1 MSGYKTMTEKAKE
14 TILSDESEEDGP
26 MTKVA
31 ALLKESQEYEKELY
45 AVLKE
50 DADNVA
56 SGNPPRL
63 SDTNRDEI
71 VEQINA
77 EAEKRQNYYELVTT
91 SRRAQR
97 TAESLAEKASKQQIE
112 TYKFIEKNLDASK
125 AAINAI
131 TEERHK
137 KMKLTEIN
145 TYFGKKYQGYG
156 RLARGVV
163 ILAALYL
170 IPYFM
175 RKQFNL
181 DVAAAPLELAIKVFG
196 GIWILWLV
204 YDIVSRRNDDFD
216 EFIFPLAPTTNAE
229 LKNANASSGSL
240 IDISGIDIPQLCAG
254 SFCCG
259 PGTKWADGSGC
270 VFDANTTVTTEDTSP
285 P

>member
-1 MSGYKTMTEKAKE
+1 MTEKAKE
-14 TILSDESEEDGP
+14 DILPDDSKEDGP
-26 MTKVA
+26 MTKIA
-31 ALLKESQEYEKELY
+31 SLLKESQEYEKELY

-63 SDTNRDEI
+63 SDQDRDEI
-71 VEQINA
+71 VEQINY

-91 SRRAQR
+91 TRRAQR

-131 TEERHK
+131 TEDRHK

-163 ILAALYL
+163 IVAALYL

-175 RKQFNL
+175 RHKFKL

-196 GIWILWLV
+196 GIYILWLV

-216 EFIFPLAPTTNAE
+216 EFIFPMAPTTTAE
-229 LKNANASSGSL
+229 MINANASSGSI

-254 SFCCG
+254 SYCCG
-259 PGTKWADGSGC
+259 PGTTWSDASGC
-270 VFDANTTVTTEDTSP
+270 VFDANRVIEKSSTP
-285 P
+285 

>member
-1 MSGYKTMTEKAKE
+1 MTEKAKKD
-14 TILSDESEEDGP
+14 ILPDDSKEDGP
-26 MTKVA
+26 MTKIA
-31 ALLKESQEYEKELY
+31 SLLKESQDYENELY

-63 SDTNRDEI
+63 SDQDRDEI
-71 VEQINA
+71 VDQINY

-91 SRRAQR
+91 TRQAQR

-131 TEERHK
+131 TEDRHK

-163 ILAALYL
+163 IVAALYL

-175 RKQFNL
+175 RHKFKL

-196 GIWILWLV
+196 GIYIVWLV

-216 EFIFPLAPTTNAE
+216 EFVFPMAPTTTTE
-229 LKNANASSGSL
+229 MINANASSGSI

-254 SFCCG
+254 SYCCG
-259 PGTKWADGSGC
+259 PGTTWSDASGC
-270 VFDANTTVTTEDTSP
+270 VFDANRVVIEKSSTP
-285 P
+285 